1 MQIGICIN
9 NSQFAVSFT
18 LMHLSSL
25 VKYFL
30 QNSLTAKITNS
41 LQNLLLNAILIS
53 KCSKFCTR
61 FSQTFQCIH
70 GIQFAVSLTLFV
82 QDVPNHPITYLIISP
97 KQKIVLAPWT
107 LIWRKVVY
115 PPNFIEF

>member
-25 VKYFL
+25 VKYLFCTKL
-30 QNSLTAKITNS
+30 FYCITTS

-53 KCSKFCTR
+53 KCSKFCTK
-61 FSQTFQCIH
+61 FLQTFQCIH

-97 KQKIVLAPWT
+97 KQEFVLAPWT